1 MRQKPGTLK
10 PSAEKVV
17 KDIRRRSRNHRRCH
31 ESLGNVT
38 PADVH
43 FGRDQAIL
51 SERRRIK
58 KETIRQRRLL
68 NQMHAA

>member
-1 MRQKPGTLK
+1 MCEFGGGCFDLAR
-10 PSAEKVV
+10 EY
-17 KDIRRRSRNHRRCH
+17 NHSRCH

-38 PADVH
+38 PADAY
-43 FGRDQAIL
+43 FGRAAAIL

-58 KETIRQRRLL
+58 EQTIRQRRLL